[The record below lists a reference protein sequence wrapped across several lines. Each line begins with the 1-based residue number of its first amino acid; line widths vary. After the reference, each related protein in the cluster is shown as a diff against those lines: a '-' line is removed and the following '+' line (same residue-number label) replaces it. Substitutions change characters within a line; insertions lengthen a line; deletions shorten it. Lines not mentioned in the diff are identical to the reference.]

1 MAKMKSLLIG
11 YKSKWTLALF
21 ILLIFIELVSVHESA
36 KKEKKE
42 KELGQHPALGQWMRI
57 ECTCRLCIG
66 VFWMQEKKHH
76 IYHTAHLCTLLNFHW
91 KKPNWRQK
99 NAEEISITSARV
111 KIKRKKK
118 KFNSSPAG
126 NRTPVSRVTGG
137 DTHHYTTEDP
147 AYQNWKI

>member
-21 ILLIFIELVSVHESA
+21 ILLIFIELVSVHKSA

-42 KELGQHPALGQWMRI
+42 KEPGQHPALGQWMRI

-66 VFWMQEKKHH
+66 VLEMQEKKHH

-118 KFNSSPAG
+118 FSSSPAG

-147 AYQNWKI
+147 AYQIWKI